1 MVVREAGASGVP
13 ASHGSSHTDLRT
25 AREVQTIEVYKHEV
39 RAHPT
44 PRPPFLLSG
53 HPTSPPPPRL
63 SSLPGVLEA
72 PQWALDRM
80 FGN

>member
-1 MVVREAGASGVP
+1 MSWVP
-13 ASHGSSHTDLRT
+13 VILLPHTDLRT
-25 AREVQTIEVYKHEV
+25 AKEVQTIEVYKHEV

-44 PRPPFLLSG
+44 LSSL
-53 HPTSPPPPRL
+53 PSPWASSVSSPPPLFP